1 MPKRKRSKK
10 WVSWLIIFALL
21 IVSCVI
27 AYLVWDNYFN
37 DKKNG
42 GRDEL
47 ETSEVTEEKKEEVEY
62 INGKEAIEENEE
74 EDDKKV
80 KQYEGEDPNKAEEL
94 SGVITYAGLVDSTVM
109 IRVNIDQYL
118 GGGTCTLNLI
128 NDGSVVYE
136 DTANI
141 SSSASTSTC
150 EGFNVPAGG
159 LSGGYDIVIKIESG
173 GKHGTIKGEVGV

>member
-10 WVSWLIIFALL
+10 WVSWLIIFVLL
-21 IVSCVI
+21 VASCIV

-37 DKKNG
+37 DKKNDE
-42 GRDEL
+42 RDEP
-47 ETSEVTEEKKEEVEY
+47 ETSEVEEEKIEEVEY
-62 INGKEAIEENEE
+62 IDEEGDE

-94 SGVITYAGLVDSTVM
+94 SGVITYAGLVDDTVM

-118 GGGTCTLNLI
+118 GNGTCTLSLM
-128 NDGSVVYE
+128 DGGSVVYE

-150 EGFNVPAGG
+150 EGFNVSASR
-159 LSGGYDIVIKIESG
+159 LSGGSYSIIIKLESE
-173 GKHGTIKGEVGV
+173 GKIGTIKGEVSV